1 MSEKCDTSF
10 VLWWKKVDEAA
21 SGLIKDGVNST
32 IILGAWT
39 LWNHRN
45 RCVFDGAAPNLAGRL
60 MSFADERRL
69 WVMVGTRGLSL
80 LTAPLP
86 GD

>member
-32 IILGAWT
+32 IILGAWI

-45 RCVFDGAAPNLAGRL
+45 RCVFDGAAPNLVGTL
-60 MSFADERRL
+60 MSFGDERRL
-69 WVMVGTRGLSL
+69 WVMTGLRIIPL
-80 LTAPLP
+80 DYPLP